1 MTSKF
6 KIGDRVMYQN
16 IGGKPLVGT
25 ITGIAEDESGEPTGY
40 VVKLDDGRILGC
52 SSDELAHLDINKL

>member
-1 MTSKF
+1 MTCKF
-6 KIGDRVMYQN
+6 NIGDRVMYQD

-25 ITGIAEDESGEPTGY
+25 ITDISEDKSSEHTGY

-52 SSDELAHLDINKL
+52 SSDKLAHLDLNKL